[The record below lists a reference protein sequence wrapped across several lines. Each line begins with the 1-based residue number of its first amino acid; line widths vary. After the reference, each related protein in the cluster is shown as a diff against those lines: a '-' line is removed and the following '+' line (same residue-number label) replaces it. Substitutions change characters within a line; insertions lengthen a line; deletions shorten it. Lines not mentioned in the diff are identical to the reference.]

1 MDLPIRIRFDA
12 SESIEIDQR
21 ISMKM
26 RLIKSK
32 ERKVAALDD
41 LKMPE
46 LWKVWDVHFPRRP
59 VHPNRKFLT
68 SRLSHR
74 FQELAFGTLPQSTR
88 ERLADYGQQLSKIK
102 SKTPLKAVAM
112 PGATLVREFDG
123 KEYRVQVLADGR
135 YEYNRQ
141 IYGSLSAIAKTIT
154 GTQWSGPAF
163 FRKRA
168 SSSRRMT
175 SRDCFIC

>member
-1 MDLPIRIRFDA
+1 MKQR
-12 SESIEIDQR
+12 SITPREQRSLDQLNA
-21 ISMKM
+21 IQC
-26 RLIKSK
+26 
-32 ERKVAALDD
+32 KVTALHD
-41 LKMPE
+41 LK
-46 LWKVWDVHFPRRP
+46 DAHFPRRP
-59 VHPNRKFLT
+59 IHPNRKFLT

-74 FQELAFGTLPQSTR
+74 FQELVFGTLPQSTR
-88 ERLADYGQQLSKIK
+88 ERLADHGQQLSKIK

-163 FRKRA
+163 FGLKA
-168 SSSRRMT
+168 KGEA
-175 SRDCFIC
+175 

>member
-1 MDLPIRIRFDA
+1 MKQR
-12 SESIEIDQR
+12 SITPREQRSLDQLNA
-21 ISMKM
+21 IQ
-26 RLIKSK
+26 
-32 ERKVAALDD
+32 RKVAALHD
-41 LKMPE
+41 LTMPE
-46 LWKVWDVHFPRRP
+46 LWMVWDAHFPRRP
-59 VHPNRKFLT
+59 VHPNRKFMT
-68 SRLSHR
+68 SRLTHR

-163 FRKRA
+163 FALKARGEA
-168 SSSRRMT
+168 
-175 SRDCFIC
+175 

>member
-1 MDLPIRIRFDA
+1 MKQR
-12 SESIEIDQR
+12 SITPREQRSLDQLNA
-21 ISMKM
+21 IQ
-26 RLIKSK
+26 
-32 ERKVAALDD
+32 RKVAALDD

-46 LWKVWDVHFPRRP
+46 LWRVWDVHFPRRP
-59 VHPNRKFLT
+59 VHPNRKFMT

-74 FQELAFGTLPQSTR
+74 FQELVFGTLPQSTR

-102 SKTPLKAVAM
+102 SKSPLKAVAM

-135 YEYNRQ
+135 YEYNQQ
-141 IYGSLSAIAKTIT
+141 IYGSLSAIARAIT

-163 FRKRA
+163 FGLKA
-168 SSSRRMT
+168 KG
-175 SRDCFIC
+175 DA

>member
-1 MDLPIRIRFDA
+1 MKQRFITPREQR
-12 SESIEIDQR
+12 SLDQLNA
-21 ISMKM
+21 IQ
-26 RLIKSK
+26 
-32 ERKVAALDD
+32 RKVAALDD

-102 SKTPLKAVAM
+102 SKSPLKAVAI

-123 KEYRVQVLADGR
+123 KEYRVEVLADGR

-163 FRKRA
+163 FGLKA
-168 SSSRRMT
+168 KGEA
-175 SRDCFIC
+175 

>member
-1 MDLPIRIRFDA
+1 MKQR
-12 SESIEIDQR
+12 SITPREQRSLDQLNA
-21 ISMKM
+21 IQ
-26 RLIKSK
+26 
-32 ERKVAALDD
+32 RKVAALDD

-74 FQELAFGTLPQSTR
+74 FQE
-88 ERLADYGQQLSKIK
+88 RLADYGQQLSKIK
-102 SKTPLKAVAM
+102 SKSPLKAVAM

-154 GTQWSGPAF
+154 GTQWSGPSF
-163 FRKRA
+163 FGLKTKGEA
-168 SSSRRMT
+168 
-175 SRDCFIC
+175 